1 MNTFKAFLA
10 PVGLAAMLAL
20 PLAANAQTAPAP
32 APNAPHADRGHHGG
46 FMHAMQGLNLTA
58 DQQARIKALAKQ
70 FHQNHPKGS
79 PPDAAARD
87 AFHQQI
93 MSILTPA
100 QQAQFKANL
109 AQMHPGMEAPENGE
123 RGGQRG
129 AGMMRRFDA
138 LNLSAD
144 QKARIQTI
152 MQQFRQAH
160 PPGSPRDPQ
169 AMASLRDQI
178 KAVLTPQQQQ
188 QLEQQMHDRDRD
200 NAAPPAS
207 APPRN

>member
-1 MNTFKAFLA
+1 MNTFKAFLG
-10 PVGLAAMLAL
+10 PVGLAALLAL
-20 PLAANAQTAPAP
+20 PLAASAQTTPAP
-32 APNAPHADRGHHGG
+32 PAHAQPAEHGHRGG
-46 FMHAMQGLNLTA
+46 FMHAMKDLNLTA

-70 FHQNHPKGS
+70 FHQSHPKGS

-109 AQMHPGMEAPENGE
+109 AHTGPGMESAEN
-123 RGGQRG
+123 RGHGGPGG
-129 AGMMRRFDA
+129 ARMMRRFDA

-188 QLEQQMHDRDRD
+188 QLEQEMRDHD
-200 NAAPPAS
+200 NGAPPAS
-207 APPRN
+207 APPRR